1 MDKNEILE
9 KSKAEF
15 NGGDPYFEEVQNRY
29 MRRGLLVV
37 IVLTTFFYLA
47 EMLVRREM
55 NLGFLAIVCINAAAL
70 NWALYK
76 RKPER
81 WRRSCSRS
89 RDISCPSSF
98 CENREAAMTNTGML
112 TARRAG
118 RGRAA

>member
-15 NGGDPYFEEVQNRY
+15 KGGDPYFEAVQSRY

-37 IVLTTFFYLA
+37 IVLATVFYLA

-55 NLGFLAIVCINAAAL
+55 NLGFLAIVCVNAA
-70 NWALYK
+70 ALYK

-81 WRRSCSRS
+81 WRRTVATLAS
-89 RDISCPSSF
+89 
-98 CENREAAMTNTGML
+98 AAVVL
-112 TARRAG
+112 AVAG
-118 RGRAA
+118 HFMSLFFL